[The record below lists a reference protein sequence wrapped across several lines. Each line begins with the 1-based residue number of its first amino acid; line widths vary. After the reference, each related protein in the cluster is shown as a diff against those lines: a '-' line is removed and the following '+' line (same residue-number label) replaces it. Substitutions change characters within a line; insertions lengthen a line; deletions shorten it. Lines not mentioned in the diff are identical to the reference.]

1 MKNIL
6 DPVQK
11 KKMRQNILTLILL
24 GLGVYLILPQIT
36 VLENSLHI
44 LLSMLPWAVS
54 LALVAQ
60 GLSYLGSG
68 YLLQKTLEISHQ
80 TVVLLRSTLIV
91 LGSASVALV
100 AGGSVGSSAAIFR
113 WSGHKNT
120 NMAGAT
126 LASLLP
132 SFFTSLMLVF
142 FSIFGLAHLILVHN
156 LTQIQ
161 VIGFSLT
168 ISFLGVVILG
178 SLLASHFRDRVYRLI
193 IGLSIGIAKFLHR
206 PNPQTSVRK
215 SMENVFSAWDEL
227 WMGKWHLVMLGAFL
241 NVSFDLLT
249 LFFLFI
255 AAGVQISFGVLLS
268 GYALPLLL
276 GRLAFILPGGVGVVE
291 SSMAG
296 LYASLGIPDATA
308 VVVVLAYRLI
318 SFWIPSLS
326 GFPIAAY
333 LENAS
338 QVSEP

>member
-6 DPVQK
+6 GPVK
-11 KKMRQNILTLILL
+11 KRRVWGNILTLALL

-36 VLENSLHI
+36 VLENSIHT
-44 LLSMLPWAVS
+44 LLSLLLWAVG
-54 LALVAQ
+54 LAFVTQ

-68 YLLQKTLEISHQ
+68 YLLQKMLEISHQ
-80 TVVLLRSTLIV
+80 AVVLTRSTLIV

-120 NMAGAT
+120 NVAGAT

-132 SFFTSLMLVF
+132 SLFTSLMLVL
-142 FSIFGLAHLILVHN
+142 FSIFGLAHLILVHG
-156 LTQIQ
+156 LTEIQ
-161 VIGFSLT
+161 VIGFSIT
-168 ISFLGVVILG
+168 IAFLGLVILG
-178 SLLASHFRDRVYRLI
+178 TLLASHFRNQVSRVIL
-193 IGLSIGIAKFLHR
+193 GLSLGIAKLLHR
-206 PNPQTSVRK
+206 PNPQAAVRK
-215 SMENVFSAWDEL
+215 GMENIFSAWDEL
-227 WMGKWHLVMLGAFL
+227 RMGKWHRLMLGAFL
-241 NVSFDLLT
+241 NVFFDLLT
-249 LFFLFI
+249 LYFLFI
-255 AAGVQISFGVLLS
+255 AAGVQISLGVLLS

-333 LENAS
+333 LENTS
-338 QVSEP
+338 R